1 MKDAAVK
8 KLIDL
13 EIKRQNETL
22 GMIPSENFTSTDVME
37 AVGSP
42 LTNKYSEGY
51 PGKRYY
57 PGNEYCDAIEN
68 LAIERGLRVFGLSP
82 DEWGLNVQPHS
93 GSPANIE
100 IYSALMEPGDTLM
113 GMKLA
118 SGGHLTH
125 GHKISLTGRVWNSVQ
140 YGVDENGLIDFNEV
154 LKLAE
159 EHKPKVIVS
168 GFSAY
173 PRLVDWKRFNEIA
186 KLVGAYHVVD
196 MSHTAGLIAGRAH
209 PSPFPYADVVMTTT
223 HKTMRGPR
231 GAVIFARKDK
241 SITKTVNGKEIT
253 NTLAEL
259 IDKSVFPGA
268 QGGPHNNVTAGI
280 AVMFNE
286 ALTPAFRKYAAQT
299 VKNARALADALT
311 ALGFKLVSGGTD
323 SHLLLADVRPLG
335 VDGMA
340 AQNLLEKAGIIAN
353 RNSIPGDPSPFKPSG
368 VRFGTPS
375 LTSRGMKEKE
385 MKALARLIYEAIK
398 GEAGVKQK
406 VLALCRKFPATK
418 FLKKR

>member
-1 MKDAAVK
+1 MKDAVIK
-8 KLIDL
+8 GLIQK

-22 GMIPSENFTSTDVME
+22 GMIPSENFTSLDVME

-57 PGNEYCDAIEN
+57 PGNEFCDAIEN
-68 LAIERGLRVFGLSP
+68 LAIKRGLKVFGLDP
-82 DEWGLNVQPHS
+82 NEWGLNVQPHS

-100 IYSALMEPGDTLM
+100 IYNALIEPGDTIL

-118 SGGHLTH
+118 AGGHLTH
-125 GHKISLTGRVWNSVQ
+125 GHKISITGRVWNSVQ
-140 YGVDENGLIDFNEV
+140 YGVDKNGLIDFQEV
-154 LKLAE
+154 LKLAQ
-159 EHKPKVIVS
+159 EHKPKIIIS

-186 KLVGAYHVVD
+186 KLVGAYHMVD
-196 MSHTAGLIAGRAH
+196 MSHTAGLIAGKAH

-231 GAVIFARKDK
+231 GAIIFARKNK
-241 SITKTVNGKEIT
+241 SVTKTVNGKEIT

-280 AVMFNE
+280 AVMFYE
-286 ALTPAFRKYAAQT
+286 AMTPAFKKYAAQV
-299 VKNARALADALT
+299 VKNCGTLAFCLKE
-311 ALGFKLVSGGTD
+311 LGFQLVSGGTD

-335 VDGMA
+335 VDGMT
-340 AQNLLEKAGIIAN
+340 AQNLLESVGIIAN
-353 RNSIPGDPSPFKPSG
+353 RNSVPGDPSPFKPSG

-375 LTSRGMKEKE
+375 LTTRGMKEKE
-385 MKALARLIYEAIK
+385 MKLIARFIYGAVK
-398 GEAGVKQK
+398 GEKGVKEK
-406 VLALCRKFPATK
+406 VLKLCKKFPATK
-418 FLKKR
+418 FLKK

>member
-1 MKDAAVK
+1 MKDK
-8 KLIDL
+8 KIESLIRK

-22 GMIPSENFTSTDVME
+22 GMIPSENFTSVDIME

-57 PGNEYCDAIEN
+57 PGNEFCDQIEN
-68 LAIERGLRVFGLSP
+68 LAIERGLKVFGLDP
-82 DEWGLNVQPHS
+82 NEWGLNVQPHS
-93 GSPANIE
+93 GSPANLE
-100 IYSALMEPGDTLM
+100 IYSTLMEPGDTLM

-125 GHKISLTGRVWNSVQ
+125 GSETSITSRIWNSVQ
-140 YGVDENGLIDFNEV
+140 YGIDENGLIDFNEV

-168 GFSAY
+168 GYSAY

-196 MSHTAGLIAGRAH
+196 MSHTAGLIAGKSH
-209 PSPFPYADVVMTTT
+209 PTPFPHADVVMTTT

-231 GAVIFARKDK
+231 GAVIFARKNRT
-241 SITKTVNGKEIT
+241 ITKRWLGKDVT
-253 NTLAEL
+253 KTLAEMV
-259 IDKSVFPGA
+259 DKFVFPGA
-268 QGGPHNNVTAGI
+268 QGGVHNNVTAGMAI
-280 AVMFNE
+280 MFGE
-286 ALTPAFRKYAAQT
+286 AMTPAFRKYAEQT
-299 VKNARALADALT
+299 VRNCRTLAEELSRH
-311 ALGFKLVSGGTD
+311 GFKLVSGGTD

-335 VDGMA
+335 VDGMT
-340 AQNLLEKAGIIAN
+340 AQNLLEKAGIIVN
-353 RNSIPGDPSPFKPSG
+353 RNSVPGDPSPFKPSG

-375 LTSRGMKEKE
+375 LTTRGMKEKE
-385 MKALARLIYEAIK
+385 MKLVAKLIHDAIK
-398 GEAGVKQK
+398 GKSGVKAQ
-406 VLALCRKFPATK
+406 VLKLCKKFPATK
-418 FLKKR
+418 LLKW